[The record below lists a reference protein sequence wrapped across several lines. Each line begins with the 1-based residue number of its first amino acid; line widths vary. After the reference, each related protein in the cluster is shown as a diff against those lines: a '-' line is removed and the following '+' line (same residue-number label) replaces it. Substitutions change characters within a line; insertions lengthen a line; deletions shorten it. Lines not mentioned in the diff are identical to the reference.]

1 MVTEALPPEF
11 SETELH
17 DTEGNSPHDALLG
30 SPHTR
35 MIAIGGGKGG
45 VGKSLLTAN
54 VGMYLSQLGNRVVLV
69 DLDVGGANLHTFVGV
84 ERPQK
89 TLGDLFRKRVSRI
102 EDCIVETAIQGLGL
116 ISAEGDPLWMS
127 DPRPHLK
134 KRLLQGIGTLHE
146 VDFILFDLP
155 AGSGIWA
162 LDFFTLAHKGVLVV
176 APEPT
181 SAENAYRFL
190 KSAFLRKLR
199 ALRPTTPEEPTPYML
214 AERMNLIAGQVGEGG
229 IPAPLDVY
237 DALLP
242 LYPEQAARVAQEMQ
256 NFNPGLVVNQARS
269 RSDGLLGEWMRS
281 AGRQRLGIPIDY
293 FGSIDSDDS
302 VWQAIRKRKPLL
314 PAYPESKV
322 CQQIE
327 QIARRLMDK
336 EQDRKSPWKH
346 PGSQTMY
353 ELLEV
358 EPGSSDEEIRR
369 AVRRMREMLAPDSMV
384 LRGLYTEDRLAA
396 FHKRIDEAY
405 DTLLHVEKRHRYDV
419 ALFPE
424 GAPIKSSRSGAKSS
438 SLPSD
443 LREFSLP
450 AITPD
455 TEFTGELLRKIREAY
470 GLTLTD
476 IASQTKVNVSQLQA
490 LEMEAQDRFPAF
502 VYLRGFL
509 AQYAKC
515 LHLDATQVT
524 TTYLARMKKAE

>member
-1 MVTEALPPEF
+1 MVTEVSSAGFVDIELQ
-11 SETELH
+11 ETE
-17 DTEGNSPHDALLG
+17 GG
-30 SPHTR
+30 SQSASLDFSHTR

-54 VGMYLSQLGNRVVLV
+54 IGMYLAQIGKRVVLV

-89 TLGDLFRKRVSRI
+89 TLGDLFRKRVPRI
-102 EDCIVETAIQGLGL
+102 EDCIVETPLKGLGL

-134 KRLLQGIGTLHE
+134 KKLLQGIGSLHE
-146 VDFILFDLP
+146 VDFVLCDLP
-155 AGSGIWA
+155 AGSGVWA
-162 LDFFTLAHKGVLVV
+162 LDFFTLAHTGLLVIV
-176 APEPT
+176 PEPT

-199 ALRPTTPEEPTPYML
+199 ALRPKTPDEPTPYEV
-214 AERMNLIAGQVGEGG
+214 AERMNVIAGQVGEGG

-237 DALLP
+237 EALLP
-242 LYPEQAARVAQEMQ
+242 LYPEQAAWVAQEMQ
-256 NFNPGLVVNQARS
+256 AYRPGLVVNQARS
-269 RSDGLLGEWMRS
+269 RSDWLLGEWMRS
-281 AGRQRLGIPIDY
+281 AGRQRLGIPIEY
-293 FGSIDSDDS
+293 FGSVDSDDS

-314 PAYPESKV
+314 PAYPESRV

-327 QIARRLMDK
+327 QLARRLI
-336 EQDRKSPWKH
+336 DREHDVKNPWKH
-346 PGSQTMY
+346 PSSQNMY

-384 LRGLYTEDRLAA
+384 LRGLYTEERLAA
-396 FHKRIDEAY
+396 FHRRIDEAY
-405 DTLLHVEKRHRYDV
+405 DTLLNVEKRHRYDV

-424 GAPIKSSRSGAKSS
+424 GVPAKMPTSVGKSSG
-438 SLPSD
+438 LTTVPQG
-443 LREFSLP
+443 FSLP

-455 TEFTGELLRKIREAY
+455 TEFTGALLQKIREAH

-476 IASQTKVNVSQLQA
+476 IATQTKVSVTQLQA
-490 LEMEAQDRFPAF
+490 LEMEAKDQFPAF

-515 LHLDATQVT
+515 LRLDVTQVT